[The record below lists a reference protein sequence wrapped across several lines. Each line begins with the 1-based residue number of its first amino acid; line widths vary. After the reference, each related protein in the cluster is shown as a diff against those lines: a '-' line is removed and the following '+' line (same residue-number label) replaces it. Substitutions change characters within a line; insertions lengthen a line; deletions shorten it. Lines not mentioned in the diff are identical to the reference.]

1 MRIRRRIRSDEGV
14 GVVESCECLR
24 TRPERING
32 AGGEAETQIT
42 GNRLW
47 AEAAKPVHDLR
58 EAYTTALINGD
69 VMNNDLEQHTPSLT
83 LRDFLRELEI
93 SR

>member
-1 MRIRRRIRSDEGV
+1 MKGV

-42 GNRLW
+42 GNRFW
-47 AEAAKPVHDLR
+47 AEAAKLAIFDELMLH
-58 EAYTTALINGD
+58 TALINGSRHGD
-69 VMNNDLEQHTPSLT
+69 MMNNDLEQHTASLT
-83 LRDFLRELEI
+83 LRGFLRELEI